1 MNFHQGLKSEME
13 ARSKSIA
20 ACLELG
26 KTLILAKSPA
36 ADEVLGA
43 LQGIGGIGG
52 GVPAHVGSPPFFLQI
67 KALAEK
73 LLAKKKELA
82 EKWDKHWEWL
92 QQSERGTGSAVPGG
106 SGGRGTGARPVHPV
120 LPSIHPPV
128 RPSVPQCWRSTS
140 SPRRRWWPTRG

>member
-43 LQGIGGIGG
+43 LRGIGGIGG
-52 GVPAHVGSPPFFLQI
+52 GGPGSRRVPPPPFSCRS
-67 KALAEK
+67 KP
-73 LLAKKKELA
+73 
-82 EKWDKHWEWL
+82 WRRSCWGRRRSWRR
-92 QQSERGTGSAVPGG
+92 SGTSTGSGCSKVSAGRARMSPEAWGDGEPGR
-106 SGGRGTGARPVHPV
+106 SRPPVHP
-120 LPSIHPPV
+120 PTH
-128 RPSVPQCWRSTS
+128 PSVPQCWRSTS